1 MRRMFS
7 VISHLMTSF
16 VTVFTIVACSMKT
29 HPITINITNG
39 ASESTI
45 FDKIF
50 RAEAVTKTINS
61 LFYTY
66 KKTGKTAWV
75 ETNKEK
81 VKQLNSEL
89 ATQFY
94 ADFYTRS
101 GDTYSYQ
108 FDINNSFVNDKLNFN
123 GAEIKVIDGIKA
135 EVTDDKTAPKE
146 IAFDVFFQGIAQ
158 KYKFSGTVNW
168 KYNIMKLNPKE
179 ETTDKL
185 IFFWDYQ
192 SDLADIKIN
201 NFVKVT

>member
-1 MRRMFS
+1 MRRMLS
-7 VISHLMTSF
+7 IISHWMTSF
-16 VTVFTIVACSMKT
+16 VTIFSIVACSMKT
-29 HPITINITNG
+29 HSVTINITN
-39 ASESTI
+39 AANEATI

-66 KKTGKTAWV
+66 KKTGKTAWA
-75 ETNKEK
+75 ESNKEK

-89 ATQFY
+89 STQFY

-101 GDTYSYQ
+101 GDTFSYQ

-146 IAFDVFFQGIAQ
+146 IDFDVFFQGIAQ
-158 KYKFSGTVNW
+158 KYKFSGIVNW
-168 KYNIMKLNPKE
+168 KYNIVKLNPKE
-179 ETTDKL
+179 EKTDKL
-185 IFFWDYQ
+185 AFFWDYNN
-192 SDLADIKIN
+192 DLSQIKIN
-201 NFVKVT
+201 SFVKVT